1 MLKKILIVSTFAP
14 PAISGAPLMAYN
26 VLRHFPADSFAI
38 LTSHV
43 GLDDKSIE
51 NGPRLNA
58 KYFFFDSPGAVAQ
71 PLEEKQFFLKAK
83 RFVSRIHW
91 LRAIFHFL
99 SVFYLPFNIITRG
112 RRIIRDEKVELLF
125 AYSDYGPALI
135 SVYLL
140 HKLSGKPFSLHFYD
154 LYYGNNLLWFFSAI
168 ARYLEAKLFR
178 DAQHISAMSEGL
190 AAHYQ
195 RKYGRDVAVI
205 RNAIPID
212 SAHRP
217 KTSRGHRQ
225 PYKIIYTG
233 TIVWAQD
240 GAIRNLVKA
249 VNTISDH
256 KVVLY
261 LYTPH
266 ADEFLESRGLF
277 ASENVIFARGLPR
290 EMPAVHKS
298 ADILFVG
305 LSFDTPYPVLINTS
319 SPGKT
324 CEYMISGTPI
334 LLHAPPDSYIS
345 TYAKQ
350 YGFACVVDQND
361 VESLKDGIERLISN
375 RPYAEQLVS
384 NAWTTAIANHNAE
397 EVSANLQKYLQT

>member
-1 MLKKILIVSTFAP
+1 VLKKLLIVSTFAP

-26 VLRHFPADSFAI
+26 VLRYFPENSFAI

-43 GLDDKSIE
+43 GLTDQIIE

-58 KYFFFDSPGAVAQ
+58 KYFFFDSPSVVAR
-71 PLEEKQFFLKAK
+71 PMKEKRFFLKAK

-91 LRAIFHFL
+91 LRAVFHFL
-99 SVFYLPFNIITRG
+99 SLFYLPFNIVTRG
-112 RRIIRDEKVELLF
+112 RKIIQDEKIEQLF

-140 HKLSGKPFSLHFYD
+140 HKLTGKPFSLHFYD

-168 ARYLEAKLFR
+168 ARYLEPKLFKT
-178 DAQHISAMSEGL
+178 ATHISVMSESL

-195 RKYGRDVAVI
+195 SKYCREVAVV

-212 SAHRP
+212 CSNRP
-217 KTSRGHRQ
+217 ELSESDGR

-240 GAIRNLVKA
+240 SAIRNLVKA
-249 VNTISDH
+249 VNAISDY

-266 ADEFLESRGLF
+266 DDAFLESQGLF
-277 ASENVIFARGLPR
+277 KSKNVIFARGLPR
-290 EMPAVHKS
+290 EMPAIQRS

-305 LSFDTPYPVLINTS
+305 LSFETPYPLLISTS

-334 LLHAPPDSYIS
+334 LVHAPQNSHIS
-345 TYAKQ
+345 KYARQ

-361 VESLKDGIERLISN
+361 VESLRQGIERLISN
-375 RPYAEQLVS
+375 REYAEQLVS
-384 NAWTTAIANHNAE
+384 NAWNTALANHDAE
-397 EVSANLQKYLQT
+397 RVSANFQEYLQA

>member
-1 MLKKILIVSTFAP
+1 
-14 PAISGAPLMAYN
+14 MAYN
-26 VLRHFPADSFAI
+26 VLRYFPEDSFAI

-43 GLDDKSIE
+43 GLDDRSIE

-58 KYFFFDSPGAVAQ
+58 KYFFFDSPSVTAR
-71 PLEEKQFFLKAK
+71 PMEEKRFFLRAK

-91 LRAIFHFL
+91 LRSLFHFL
-99 SVFYLPFNIITRG
+99 SVFYLPFNIVTRG
-112 RRIIRDEKVELLF
+112 RKIIRDEKIEQLF

-140 HKLSGKPFSLHFYD
+140 HKLTGKAFSLHFYD
-154 LYYGNNLLWFFSAI
+154 LYYGNNLLWFFTAI
-168 ARYLEAKLFR
+168 ARYLEPKLFQT
-178 DAQHISAMSEGL
+178 ATHISAMSDGL
-190 AAHYQ
+190 AAHYE
-195 RKYGRDVAVI
+195 RKYGRKIAVV

-212 SAHRP
+212 PSRRP
-217 KTSRGHRQ
+217 EPSRSHGQ

-249 VNTISDH
+249 VNAISDY
-256 KVVLY
+256 KVVLH

-266 ADEFLESRGLF
+266 DEAFLESRGLF
-277 ASENVIFARGLPR
+277 KSENLVFARGLPR
-290 EMPAVHKS
+290 EMPAIQKS

-305 LSFDTPYPVLINTS
+305 LSFETPYPLLINTS

-334 LLHAPPDSYIS
+334 LVHAPQGSYIS
-345 TYAKQ
+345 MYAKQ

-361 VESLKDGIERLISN
+361 VESLRQGIERLISN
-375 RPYAEQLVS
+375 RQYAAELVS
-384 NAWTTAIANHNAE
+384 NAWTTALANHDAE
-397 EVSANLQKYLQT
+397 EVSTSFQQYLQT